1 MSPPSSLALVKLLSF
16 CKTIVRG
23 KQAAASI
30 EEAHNALPAVKK
42 VRVVHSVRPLGGTE
56 VCVSLQSSPNFTKS
70 VIPLRDQVHFG
81 PIKVCIWSWLMM
93 VLTAAMY

>member
-30 EEAHNALPAVKK
+30 EETHNALPAVKE
-42 VRVVHSVRPLGGTE
+42 VRVVHSVRPLSGTE
-56 VCVSLQSSPNFTKS
+56 VCVSLHSSPNFTKS
-70 VIPLRDQVHFG
+70 VIPLRNKVHFG
-81 PIKVCIWSWLMM
+81 PIKVW
-93 VLTAAMY
+93 